1 MKRLLFCFLEMF
13 RRHNI
18 WETAVFLQLS
28 GLNRTIA
35 QVSWERENHI
45 PNNPILSLIFKAIEM
60 KFKQE
65 HTFEQRKAESD
76 RVRAKYPDRVPG
88 MFIIFAICER

>member
-1 MKRLLFCFLEMF
+1 
-13 RRHNI
+13 
-18 WETAVFLQLS
+18 
-28 GLNRTIA
+28 
-35 QVSWERENHI
+35 
-45 PNNPILSLIFKAIEM
+45 M

-88 MFIIFAICER
+88 KIAELFT

>member
-1 MKRLLFCFLEMF
+1 
-13 RRHNI
+13 
-18 WETAVFLQLS
+18 
-28 GLNRTIA
+28 
-35 QVSWERENHI
+35 
-45 PNNPILSLIFKAIEM
+45 M

-88 MFIIFAICER
+88 KK